1 MSRLIPREI
10 IERKKQGF
18 SGPYDSWYRG
28 ESLEYIRRLLT
39 SPSSRYREYIDPGF
53 VAGVIEEHTSAR
65 RNHRL
70 LIWSLLCFE
79 VWLRKFL

>member
-1 MSRLIPREI
+1 MSRLIPPEI
-10 IERKKQGF
+10 VERRKQGF

-28 ESLEYIRRLLT
+28 ESLDYIRRLLS
-39 SPSSRYREYIDPGF
+39 SPHSRYREYLDPAF
-53 VAGVIEEHTSAR
+53 VESVIVEHTSGK

-79 VWLRKFL
+79 VWLRKFM